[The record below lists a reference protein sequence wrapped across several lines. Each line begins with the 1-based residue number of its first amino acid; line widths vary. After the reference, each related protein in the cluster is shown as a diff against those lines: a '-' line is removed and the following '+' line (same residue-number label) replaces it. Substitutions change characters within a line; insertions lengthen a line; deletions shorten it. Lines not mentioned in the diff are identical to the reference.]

1 MFQTHVV
8 KSNILLLWSRPATS
22 RTRTIL
28 DLTRNLAKVLGVM
41 VHLNLTAIR
50 HYALDILPKG
60 EEKAEECPKDPKDIK
75 ATLFQLNQQF
85 GHLRL
90 DMMMGL
96 LKKVNCGDKE
106 ARDIVTNIHE
116 QCATCNSF
124 LPMPVRP
131 VVSLPW
137 CNLNAQTQGGES
149 GPKSLSS
156 T

>member
-1 MFQTHVV
+1 
-8 KSNILLLWSRPATS
+8 
-22 RTRTIL
+22 
-28 DLTRNLAKVLGVM
+28 M
-41 VHLNLTAIR
+41 VDLNLTVVG

-60 EEKAEECPKDPKDIK
+60 EENAEECPATLPVDPKDIK
-75 ATLFQLNQQF
+75 ATLFKLNKQF
-85 GHLRL
+85 GHPRL
-90 DMMMGL
+90 YMMMGL
-96 LKKVNCGDKE
+96 LKKVNCGDKK
-106 ARDIVTNIHE
+106 AWNIVTNIHE